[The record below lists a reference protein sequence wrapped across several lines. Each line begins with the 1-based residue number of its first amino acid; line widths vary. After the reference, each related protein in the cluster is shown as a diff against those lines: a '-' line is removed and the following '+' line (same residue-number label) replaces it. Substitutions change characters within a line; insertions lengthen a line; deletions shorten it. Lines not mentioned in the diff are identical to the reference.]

1 MGRQLGIELRCQ
13 LVRFQCEGR
22 DPLDA
27 AQFRDSAAYR
37 WYRQHIGELV
47 PANTKGQHLR
57 VKLDVSLHMAP
68 VRRVRRAQAGNLD
81 GSNVF
86 LRGTSPKRHHAKWF
100 ARAGT
105 SLNGLSGLDRDQGFL
120 RRFDGM
126 LQEYGARSD
135 KGFDLAGKRLQGFT
149 LALER
154 WQAALYEAGLSRPRR
169 SLQAHGQALEPVPQ
183 GAGGCV
189 RHQAHPVSRSEGQ
202 ASDPELRSL
211 LFPACR
217 PELGAIGPHRPP
229 VAALHSRGRAET

>member
-1 MGRQLGIELRCQ
+1 M
-13 LVRFQCEGR
+13 
-22 DPLDA
+22 
-27 AQFRDSAAYR
+27 
-37 WYRQHIGELV
+37 
-47 PANTKGQHLR
+47 
-57 VKLDVSLHMAP
+57 KLDVSLHMAP

-154 WQAALYEAGLSRPRR
+154 WQAALLTKLVCPGLAGRFKLMGKLLSLCHKGQEAACAIKHIRCRGAKGKQATLSFGLFYFPHVDQ
-169 SLQAHGQALEPVPQ
+169 SLVQLAH
-183 GAGGCV
+183 
-189 RHQAHPVSRSEGQ
+189 
-202 ASDPELRSL
+202 
-211 LFPACR
+211 
-217 PELGAIGPHRPP
+217 IGRQ
-229 VAALHSRGRAET
+229 